1 MNQIVKL
8 GSKTEYQLD
17 KPDKNILET
26 FENKHLNNIYLV
38 TFTQERDEFSSLC
51 VLGDTKIDVATNEIE
66 NPKGIPIQ
74 ELVGT
79 EGIVFGFDIN
89 KGIPVARR
97 YYFVRKTQE
106 NVPVVEIELKHISCT
121 GPGKFSYYKKMIT
134 CTPDH
139 LVLISAGWHK
149 FKWVKAKDLKEGM
162 RCIADQRSTD
172 AIRSI
177 SRHRMIM
184 ECILDRSLKEGEL
197 PHHKDSNHFNNNP
210 ENLQLMS
217 GNSEHHRLH
226 RHNDY
231 GYESTLDVPS
241 LIELYNEGENFASIA
256 KMYNCDPSTIESR
269 ISHLVARKT
278 QSESLLTKP
287 ESVQLRG
294 VMKECKEYYE
304 IGYTTYE
311 LAEFY
316 NVHMT
321 TISQWIEKSGG
332 IVRTSLQTKEIR
344 KNKELPSLNHRVVS
358 VKEAGLSDVYN
369 MEVEDVENFF
379 GNGVV
384 LHNCP
389 VTHQPDFAN
398 IEILYV
404 PNKKMVESKSLKLYF
419 FSFRNNGEFHED
431 VINRMHNDLWELL
444 QPKYLRVFG
453 NFAARGGIAIKPLVE
468 KYELKKIH
476 SIQINH
482 LIESWDRK
490 NATN

>member
-1 MNQIVKL
+1 MAVKMSSYQELGDKMDQITKL

-26 FENKHLNNIYLV
+26 FENKHPNNIYLV

-231 GYESTLDVPS
+231 GYESTLDESTLDVPS

-294 VMKECKEYYE
+294 VMKECKEY
-304 IGYTTYE
+304 
-311 LAEFY
+311 
-316 NVHMT
+316 
-321 TISQWIEKSGG
+321 
-332 IVRTSLQTKEIR
+332 
-344 KNKELPSLNHRVVS
+344 VVS